1 MPKLKTMEQTLRE
14 NGCKAYAVGKMNV
27 YPQRDRIR
35 FDDVILAEE
44 GLYHFGITD
53 NYQVLA

>member
-1 MPKLKTMEQTLRE
+1 MEQTLKE
-14 NGCKAYAVGKMNV
+14 NACQAYAVGKMNV